1 MSSDKTTD
9 VPAVSTREAV
19 REKALHVQAK
29 QARARMIRQISAGGL
44 AVVAVA
50 AIGFGVYAAIG
61 SETEAPNREPLG
73 MTLDGVTV
81 SALVGPAVAGLQAQP
96 SLPDANSGAEAD
108 PEVEGEGEAE
118 PEQTDVAPDAE
129 PTSGTPAPGSAGTE
143 QPVAMHIYVDY
154 LSPGAGAF
162 QRANA
167 AQISRWIEEGAVTVT
182 YHPVALLTASSNG
195 TKYSLRAAG
204 AAACVASYSPEQ
216 FSAYNHELLISQP
229 DVDSDGY
236 SDTELA
242 DLAVAVGISNVK
254 TVRTCIEERHFVSWA
269 KTATTRAVEGP
280 LPGTTDTVLSTPPMV
295 VVGGQTYVGA
305 QDNAAEF
312 SQFVLTVASD
322 AYYSSSTP
330 APVPSATPS
339 PTGTSSGD

>member
-9 VPAVSTREAV
+9 APAVSTREAV
-19 REKALHVQAK
+19 REKALHVQAQ
-29 QARARMIRQISAGGL
+29 QARARMIRHFSVGGI
-44 AVVAVA
+44 AVA

-61 SETEAPNREPLG
+61 SEAEAPNREPLG

-81 SALVGPAVAGLQAQP
+81 SALAGPAVAGLQSVAP
-96 SLPDANSGAEAD
+96 SVPDDEAEAKT
-108 PEVEGEGEAE
+108 EETTEAEGEAE
-118 PEQTDVAPDAE
+118 SAEADAAPDAE
-129 PTSGTPAPGSAGTE
+129 PSSAAPAQGAVSAKE
-143 QPVAMHIYVDY
+143 PVAMHIYVDY

-216 FSAYNHELLISQP
+216 FSAYNHDLLVKQP
-229 DVDSDGY
+229 AVDSDGY

-242 DLAVAVGISNVK
+242 DMAVAVGISNAK
-254 TVRTCIEERHFVSWA
+254 TVRTCIEERHFVNWA

-322 AYYSSSTP
+322 AYYASASPTP
-330 APVPSATPS
+330 LPTATPT
-339 PTGTSSGD
+339 PTGTESSD